1 MIFLFC
7 KEVEGALA
15 EGGGEAK
22 RGVDDGRGGVGCP
35 GIGFTQ
41 RRKDAKGPSPVRG
54 GGVPLAI
61 TVAETYSVGRQSG
74 AGPFQIGVA
83 DEAGPRSPRD
93 TAFAFRKDSRPPM
106 DIRPAL
112 TQASEMQKRMLRLQE
127 ELGRLEV
134 SHSVAG
140 GMVTVTMSGH
150 KRVLALK
157 IDPETLDGDVEMT
170 EDMVLAAFNG
180 AAEKV
185 DDLVGRRTEDIMAEF
200 PLAADLQPP
209 LA

>member
-1 MIFLFC
+1 
-7 KEVEGALA
+7 
-15 EGGGEAK
+15 
-22 RGVDDGRGGVGCP
+22 
-35 GIGFTQ
+35 
-41 RRKDAKGPSPVRG
+41 
-54 GGVPLAI
+54 
-61 TVAETYSVGRQSG
+61 
-74 AGPFQIGVA
+74 
-83 DEAGPRSPRD
+83 
-93 TAFAFRKDSRPPM
+93 M